1 MNLVLK
7 GLVKLATD
15 FVENNDFRNDL
26 LLSFLSNEEVQ
37 KHEDVFDSLYTDS
50 FEDYVFGLTNKE
62 DVRVESLKQGKSVLA
77 FKSSIQKVESTVK
90 M

>member
-1 MNLVLK
+1 MLK

-15 FVENNDFRNDL
+15 LVENKDFRNDL

>member
-1 MNLVLK
+1 M
-7 GLVKLATD
+7 ATN

-37 KHEDVFDSLYTDS
+37 KQEEVFNSLYTDS
-50 FEDYVFGLTNKE
+50 FEDYVFGLTAKK
-62 DVRVESLKQGKSVLA
+62 DVKVESLKQGKSVLA
-77 FKSSIQKVESTVK
+77 FRSSMQKVEPTVK

>member
-7 GLVKLATD
+7 GLVKLATN

-37 KHEDVFDSLYTDS
+37 KQEEVFNSLYTDS
-50 FEDYVFGLTNKE
+50 FEDYVFGLTAKK
-62 DVRVESLKQGKSVLA
+62 DVKVESLKQGKSVLA
-77 FKSSIQKVESTVK
+77 FRSSMQKVEPTVK